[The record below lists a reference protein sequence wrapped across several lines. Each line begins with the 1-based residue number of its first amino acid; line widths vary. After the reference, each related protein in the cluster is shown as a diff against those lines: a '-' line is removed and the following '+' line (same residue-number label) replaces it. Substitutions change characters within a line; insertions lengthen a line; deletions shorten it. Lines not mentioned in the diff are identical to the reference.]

1 MFHKTRQKF
10 TVLFVALAATCLL
23 VVPGCGDD
31 SSSDTTE
38 ALSTTTVALATTT
51 TVTPTTT
58 VAPEPVEK
66 PLIVVTTN
74 ILGDVV
80 GKAVGDLF
88 DVETIMPPGADPH
101 VFQASAKQVDRM
113 MKADLL
119 VVNGA
124 NFEEGLLDVIKGAES
139 DGVKV
144 FEAIDSV
151 DPLEDN
157 DKEEGHDDHHGH
169 DHGGVD
175 PHFFTDPGRMAQV
188 VKQLSDFLVIN
199 FPEIDEKDLVSHMTD
214 YSKKLEDLDSEVM
227 QTLSSIPTGSR
238 VMVTNHEVFAY
249 FAESYEF
256 EILGTIIP
264 SSSTLSNTSAKDLVD
279 LAEKMKAEGVP
290 AVFVDASSSDALAEA
305 LAGEVDGVEVVSLF
319 SESLGAEN
327 TAGSTYI
334 DMVRTNSEL
343 IASALTG

>member
-10 TVLFVALAATCLL
+10 TVLFAALAATCLL

-88 DVETIMPPGADPH
+88 DVETIMPSGADPH

-139 DGVKV
+139 DGIKV
-144 FEAIDSV
+144 FEAMNSV
-151 DPLEDN
+151 DPLED
-157 DKEEGHDDHHGH
+157 
-169 DHGGVD
+169 
-175 PHFFTDPGRMAQV
+175 
-188 VKQLSDFLVIN
+188 LS
-199 FPEIDEKDLVSHMTD
+199 
-214 YSKKLEDLDSEVM
+214 
-227 QTLSSIPTGSR
+227 
-238 VMVTNHEVFAY
+238 
-249 FAESYEF
+249 
-256 EILGTIIP
+256 
-264 SSSTLSNTSAKDLVD
+264 
-279 LAEKMKAEGVP
+279 
-290 AVFVDASSSDALAEA
+290 
-305 LAGEVDGVEVVSLF
+305 
-319 SESLGAEN
+319 
-327 TAGSTYI
+327 
-334 DMVRTNSEL
+334 L
-343 IASALTG
+343 IHI

>member
-1 MFHKTRQKF
+1 MFYKPQKKLA
-10 TVLFVALAATCLL
+10 VLISALAATCLL
-23 VVPGCGDD
+23 IVPGCGSDR
-31 SSSDTTE
+31 SSDTTA
-38 ALSTTTVALATTT
+38 ALSTTTMAVATTT
-51 TVTPTTT
+51 TVAPTTTT

-80 GKAVGDLF
+80 SKAVGELF

-144 FEAIDSV
+144 FEAMNSV
-151 DPLEDN
+151 DPLEDH
-157 DKEEGHDDHHGH
+157 DEEGHDDHHGH

-188 VKQLSDFLVIN
+188 VNQLSDFLVLN
-199 FPEIDEKDLVSHMTD
+199 FPEIDGEDLVSHMAD
-214 YSKKLEDLDSEVM
+214 YSKKLTDLDSEVM
-227 QTLSSIPTGSR
+227 QTLSSVPESSR
-238 VMVTNHEVFAY
+238 VLVTNHEVFAY
-249 FAESYEF
+249 FAESYDF
-256 EILGTIIP
+256 KILGTIIP
-264 SSSTLSNTSAKDLVD
+264 SPSTLSNASAKDLVD
-279 LAEKMKAEGVP
+279 LAEEMKAEGVL
-290 AVFVDASSSDALAEA
+290 AVFVDSSSSDALADA
-305 LAGEVDGVEVVSLF
+305 LAGELDGVAVVTLF
-319 SESLGAEN
+319 SESLGPEDS
-327 TAGSTYI
+327 AGSTYL